1 MWALWA
7 VLAAVLLGIYDV
19 LKKVSL
25 NNNAVLPTLL
35 FSVLASALI
44 FTPFIIGSR
53 FNLPFLNSMGLF
65 VPQITHKEH
74 AMIFLKSIIVV
85 SSWIFAFFAMKNLP
99 LTIVAS
105 VRATGP
111 FWTMVGAVII
121 YSEKLN
127 AYQWTGLIIT
137 LAFFYLFSTTG
148 KLEGIH
154 FRKNKWI
161 LLLICG
167 TLLGTVSGL
176 YDKHIIRNIDRVAVQ
191 AWFSVYQL
199 VIMLPVT
206 AIIWYPRRKKLTPFK
221 WRWSIPLIGVFLTLT
236 DYVYFYAI
244 SYPDSLISI
253 ISGIRRSGVIIPFL
267 FAAIFFKEK
276 NIKKKGIYLAGILA
290 GLFLMIIGS

>member
-35 FSVLASALI
+35 FSVATSAIL
-44 FTPFIIGSR
+44 FTPVIIGSR
-53 FNLPFLNSMGLF
+53 YNADFFRSAGLY
-65 VPQITHKEH
+65 VPHISPKEH
-74 AMIFLKSIIVV
+74 GMIFIKSIIVV

-99 LTIVAS
+99 LTIVS
-105 VRATGP
+105 PVRATGP
-111 FWTMVGAVII
+111 FWTMLGAITI
-121 YSEKLN
+121 FSEKLN

-137 LAFFYLFSTTG
+137 LVFFYMFSTTG
-148 KLEGIH
+148 KLEGIN
-154 FRKNKWI
+154 FRKNKWVI
-161 LLLICG
+161 FLICG
-167 TLLGTVSGL
+167 TLLGSISGL
-176 YDKHIIRNIDRVAVQ
+176 YDKHIIRNVDRVAVQ

-206 AIIWYPRRKKLTPFK
+206 MLIWYPRRKKFTPFE
-221 WRWSIPLIGVFLTLT
+221 WRWTIPLIGFFLILT

-253 ISGIRRSGVIIPFL
+253 ISGIRRSGVIVPFI
-267 FAAIFFKEK
+267 FAALFFKEK
-276 NIKKKGIYLAGILA
+276 NVKKKGLYLAGILA
-290 GLFLMIIGS
+290 GLFLMVMGS